1 MPEGHCFQHSIFY
14 TIGVVGPRE
23 QRLRRH
29 GLTHAQV
36 LIDPGEVKCSLGLT
50 PFQLDPEIFLT
61 FLHIFIAYRDALAE
75 RKHKSEQE
83 AAAALVAKI
92 LSSVNL
98 LIFFLSADYRS
109 TIATVEHL
117 TAHREI
123 TFDLLYAIFIPRT
136 LVVARCAVT
145 GLECIFQ
152 LQQAMHTCQGV
163 PVYQLTLGST
173 LFTTLTQRAGGRLG
187 ALLWRCLTP

>member
-1 MPEGHCFQHSIFY
+1 MPEMPEGTVSNTRSSIPLASWGHESNGSDD
-14 TIGVVGPRE
+14 T
-23 QRLRRH
+23 
-29 GLTHAQV
+29 
-36 LIDPGEVKCSLGLT
+36 
-50 PFQLDPEIFLT
+50 LDPEIFLT

-152 LQQAMHTCQGV
+152 LQQAMHTCQGEGRRSARRTS
-163 PVYQLTLGST
+163 LEMSDAMNE
-173 LFTTLTQRAGGRLG
+173 FTAQFEEMKDAE
-187 ALLWRCLTP
+187 A